1 MSEHHYKANFLWP
14 HEKES
19 IEEAGYEFAN
29 GQTESYQKVWWD
41 ILIERLKNSKETKR
55 SSETDASEKR

>member
-1 MSEHHYKANFLWP
+1 MMKYKADFLWP
-14 HEKES
+14 HENGS

-41 ILIERLKNSKETKR
+41 ILLVRLKSNNVLHANNKE
-55 SSETDASEKR
+55 SSETEVKK